1 MNKCNGCG
9 EYTRSAYIRRMKAGI
24 STWIPIGEFCPLC
37 HNIEVT
43 YEGDEIKGATKI
55 FIEKMLELPR
65 VLDVVEYLKENP
77 PEKLDTII
85 EIIPELKVAITNP
98 VQKHDLIQSLLSL
111 KLIDK
116 ELYDATEKLT
126 LSHLVKHIIA
136 HTEKSAKA
144 NIKPQVDGSPHP
156 LIPKNHVPDVIEI

>member
-1 MNKCNGCG
+1 MNKCRECG

-37 HNIEVT
+37 QNMYVT
-43 YEGDEIKGATKI
+43 YEGDEIKGATKV

-85 EIIPELKVAITNP
+85 ELVPELKVAITTP
-98 VQKHDLIQSLLSL
+98 VQKYDLIQSLISL
-111 KLIDK
+111 KMIDK
-116 ELYDATEKLT
+116 EVYDSTENLT
-126 LSHLVKHIIA
+126 LSSLVKHIIA
-136 HTEKSAKA
+136 HTEKAAKV
-144 NIKPQVDGSPHP
+144 NSKPQGDGSPHP
-156 LIPKNHVPDVIEI
+156 LVPKNHVPDVIEI